1 MARAGNYIK
10 VTSSP
15 SATRRS
21 ERKALFEG
29 PLFEG
34 PLFGGAAAGTYML
47 RMLSIALGVT
57 AFVAQGN
64 PAIAQGSGV
73 EFVTVGGGRA

>member
-29 PLFEG
+29 PLF
-34 PLFGGAAAGTYML
+34 GGAAAGTYML
-47 RMLSIALGVT
+47 RVLSIALGVT

>member
-29 PLFEG
+29 PLF
-34 PLFGGAAAGTYML
+34 GGAAAGTYML
-47 RMLSIALGVT
+47 RVLSIALGVT
-57 AFVAQGN
+57 AFVPGHRSRLRRRVRHGWRRA
-64 PAIAQGSGV
+64 GV
-73 EFVTVGGGRA
+73 RPTHD

>member
-21 ERKALFEG
+21 ERKA
-29 PLFEG
+29 LFEG

-64 PAIAQGSGV
+64 PAIAQGAGV